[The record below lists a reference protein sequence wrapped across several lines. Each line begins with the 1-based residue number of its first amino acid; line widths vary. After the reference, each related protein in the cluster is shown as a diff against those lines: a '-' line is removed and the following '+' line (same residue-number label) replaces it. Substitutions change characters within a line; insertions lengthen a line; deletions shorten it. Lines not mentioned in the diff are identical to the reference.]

1 MDDQALLSF
10 GLWIKRRRKAL
21 DLTQD
26 ALAALVGC
34 SKDLIVKI
42 EGDARRPSR
51 EIAALL
57 ATHLQLAPEERDDFI
72 RCARAELAPDRLPPP
87 TRSAPRA
94 AFVLPGHGCSTPVPT
109 APSGMVLFLF
119 TDIVGS
125 TRLWEQYP
133 DAMRAALARHDSILR
148 QAIDGA
154 GGQVFKTVGDAFH
167 AAFRVPQSA
176 LQASLAAQRA
186 ISAEAWA
193 SSACPNRPGAHGAAC
208 RRGGVARWRLLRAA
222 AQPGRAAAGGGP
234 RRPGAALRRRA
245 GAAGRPAARGR

>member
-26 ALAALVGC
+26 GLAALVGC

-57 ATHLQLAPEERDDFI
+57 ATHLELAPEERDDFI

-87 TRSAPRA
+87 SRSAPRA
-94 AFVLPGHGCSTPVPT
+94 AFVSAQTTAAQSSVPALPPHGTVT
-109 APSGMVLFLF
+109 FLF

-125 TRLWEQYP
+125 TRLWEQHADLMGSTVARHEALLRQAVTEASGLVFKTMG
-133 DAMRAALARHDSILR
+133 DAVCAAFTDAVGAVRAALA
-148 QAIDGA
+148 G
-154 GGQVFKTVGDAFH
+154 
-167 AAFRVPQSA
+167 
-176 LQASLAAQRA
+176 QRA
-186 ISAEAWA
+186 LLAEAWGN
-193 SSACPNRPGAHGAAC
+193 S
-208 RRGGVARWRLLRAA
+208 
-222 AQPGRAAAGGGP
+222 GP
-234 RRPGAALRRRA
+234 
-245 GAAGRPAARGR
+245 

>member
-57 ATHLQLAPEERDDFI
+57 ATQLQLAPEERDDFI

-94 AFVLPGHGCSTPVPT
+94 AFP
-109 APSGMVLFLF
+109 
-119 TDIVGS
+119 
-125 TRLWEQYP
+125 TRLPADHPRSNLPAQLSSFLGREQELA
-133 DAMRAALARHDSILR
+133 DLRALLARVDVRLVTLTGPGGIGKTRLALA
-148 QAIDGA
+148 G
-154 GGQVFKTVGDAFH
+154 
-167 AAFRVPQSA
+167 
-176 LQASLAAQRA
+176 
-186 ISAEAWA
+186 
-193 SSACPNRPGAHGAAC
+193 
-208 RRGGVARWRLLRAA
+208 
-222 AQPGRAAAGGGP
+222 
-234 RRPGAALRRRA
+234 RRRA
-245 GAAGRPAARGR
+245 ARRVSRMASCSSTSRRSAIPSWSPRRSPRRSACARRRASRSYERAEARICSTSDLLLLLDNFEQVLAPRRWWPSCWRRRRG

>member
-57 ATHLQLAPEERDDFI
+57 ATYLQLAPEEREDFI

-87 TRSAPRA
+87 SRSVPRA
-94 AFVLPGHGCSTPVPT
+94 AFRPRPPAVSPRSNLPAQIS
-109 APSGMVLFLF
+109 SF
-119 TDIVGS
+119 VGREKELNDLRTLLARADVRLVTLTGPGGTGK
-125 TRLWEQYP
+125 TRL
-133 DAMRAALARHDSILR
+133 ALAI
-148 QAIDGA
+148 
-154 GGQVFKTVGDAFH
+154 
-167 AAFRVPQSA
+167 AAELA
-176 LQASLAAQRA
+176 LT
-186 ISAEAWA
+186 
-193 SSACPNRPGAHGAAC
+193 PNPSPIAMGEG
-208 RRGGVARWRLLRAA
+208 
-222 AQPGRAAAGGGP
+222 
-234 RRPGAALRRRA
+234 
-245 GAAGRPAARGR
+245 